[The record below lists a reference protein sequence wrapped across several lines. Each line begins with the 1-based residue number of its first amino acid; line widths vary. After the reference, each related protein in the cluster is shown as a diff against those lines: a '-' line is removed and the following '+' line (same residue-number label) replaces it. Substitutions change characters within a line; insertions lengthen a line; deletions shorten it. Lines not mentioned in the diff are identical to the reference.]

1 MNESIFVTAILLL
14 LVGAMGF
21 YFYTRIAYTDKKLGL
36 LESLLLDLKMHMDM
50 EAPLHI
56 PPPVK
61 EPEPF
66 EPEDSE
72 ELKADEA
79 AMYTSV
85 MDSAAAT
92 GVPEEVVVTVATESS
107 AASAVDYDSMSREDL
122 MSLAQ
127 KKGLRVTKSMKKGAI
142 VNILRESEKNS
153 STVSNMDGGSE
164 SSEMGAP
171 ISMEDTVELPMESL
185 SQ

>member
-56 PPPVK
+56 PPPTK
-61 EPEPF
+61 EAEPF

-85 MDSAAAT
+85 MESAA
-92 GVPEEVVVTVATESS
+92 VPDEVVVSVA
-107 AASAVDYDSMSREDL
+107 ADASASTVDYDSMARDDL
-122 MSLAQ
+122 MTLAQ

-142 VNILRESEKNS
+142 VNLLRESEKNS
-153 STVSNMDGGSE
+153 SPVTNMDGGSE

>member
-85 MDSAAAT
+85 MESAAAT
-92 GVPEEVVVTVATESS
+92 DVPDEVTVAVTD
-107 AASAVDYDSMSREDL
+107 ASASTVDYDSMGREDL

-142 VNILRESEKNS
+142 VNLLRESEKNS
-153 STVSNMDGGSE
+153 SPVTNMDGGSE

>member
-56 PPPVK
+56 PPPTK
-61 EPEPF
+61 EAEPF

-85 MDSAAAT
+85 MESAA
-92 GVPEEVVVTVATESS
+92 VPDEVVVSVA
-107 AASAVDYDSMSREDL
+107 ADASASTVDYDSMGRDDL
-122 MSLAQ
+122 MTLAQ
-127 KKGLRVTKSMKKGAI
+127 KKGLRVTKSMKKAAI
-142 VNILRESEKNS
+142 VNLLRESEKNS
-153 STVSNMDGGSE
+153 SPVTNMDGGSE

>member
-56 PPPVK
+56 PPPTK
-61 EPEPF
+61 EAEPF

-85 MDSAAAT
+85 RESAA
-92 GVPEEVVVTVATESS
+92 VPDEVVVSVA
-107 AASAVDYDSMSREDL
+107 ADASASTVDYDSMGRDDL
-122 MSLAQ
+122 MTLAQ

-142 VNILRESEKNS
+142 VNLLRESEKNS
-153 STVSNMDGGSE
+153 SPVTNMDGGSE

>member
-1 MNESIFVTAILLL
+1 MNESVFVTAILLL

-56 PPPVK
+56 PPPTK
-61 EPEPF
+61 EAEPF

-72 ELKADEA
+72 ELKAEEA

-85 MDSAAAT
+85 MESAA
-92 GVPEEVVVTVATESS
+92 VPDEVVVSVA
-107 AASAVDYDSMSREDL
+107 ADAGASTVDYDSMGRDDL
-122 MSLAQ
+122 MTLAQ
-127 KKGLRVTKSMKKGAI
+127 KKGLRVTKSMNKAAI
-142 VNILRESEKNS
+142 VNLLRESEKNS
-153 STVSNMDGGSE
+153 SPVTNMDGGSE

>member
-56 PPPVK
+56 PPPTK
-61 EPEPF
+61 EAEPF

-72 ELKADEA
+72 ELKAEEA

-85 MDSAAAT
+85 IESAAS
-92 GVPEEVVVTVATESS
+92 GPDEVVVSVA
-107 AASAVDYDSMSREDL
+107 ADASASTVDYDSMGRDDL
-122 MSLAQ
+122 MTLAQ
-127 KKGLRVTKSMKKGAI
+127 KKGLRVTKSMKKAAI
-142 VNILRESEKNS
+142 VNLLRESEKNS
-153 STVSNMDGGSE
+153 SPVTNMDGGSE

>member
-56 PPPVK
+56 PPPTK
-61 EPEPF
+61 EAEPF

-85 MDSAAAT
+85 MESAA
-92 GVPEEVVVTVATESS
+92 VPDEVVVSVA
-107 AASAVDYDSMSREDL
+107 ADASASTVDYDSMGRDDL
-122 MSLAQ
+122 MTLAQ

-142 VNILRESEKNS
+142 VNLLRESEKNS
-153 STVSNMDGGSE
+153 SPVTNMDGGSE

-185 SQ
+185 SH

>member
-50 EAPLHI
+50 EVPLHI

-85 MDSAAAT
+85 MESAAA
-92 GVPEEVVVTVATESS
+92 VPEEVVVTVAEESS
-107 AASAVDYDSMSREDL
+107 STSAVDYDSMSREDL

-127 KKGLRVTKSMKKGAI
+127 KKGLRVTKSMKKAAV
-142 VNILRESEKNS
+142 VNLLRESEKNS

>member
-1 MNESIFVTAILLL
+1 MNESIFTTVILLL

-56 PPPVK
+56 PPPTK
-61 EPEPF
+61 EAEPF

-85 MDSAAAT
+85 MESAA
-92 GVPEEVVVTVATESS
+92 VPDEVVVSVA
-107 AASAVDYDSMSREDL
+107 ADASASTVDYDSMGRDDL
-122 MSLAQ
+122 MTLAQ

-142 VNILRESEKNS
+142 VNLLRESEKNS
-153 STVSNMDGGSE
+153 SPVTNMDGGSE

>member
-1 MNESIFVTAILLL
+1 MNESIFTTAILLL

-56 PPPVK
+56 PPPTK
-61 EPEPF
+61 EAEPF

-85 MDSAAAT
+85 MESAAAT
-92 GVPEEVVVTVATESS
+92 DVPDEVVVTM
-107 AASAVDYDSMSREDL
+107 AADVTASTVDYDSMGREDL
-122 MSLAQ
+122 MTLAQ

-142 VNILRESEKNS
+142 VNLLRESEKNS
-153 STVSNMDGGSE
+153 SPVTNMDGGSE

>member
-85 MDSAAAT
+85 MESAAA
-92 GVPEEVVVTVATESS
+92 VQEEAVVTVAAENSP
-107 AASAVDYDSMSREDL
+107 ASAVDYDSMSREDL

-127 KKGLRVTKSMKKGAI
+127 KKGLRVTKSMKKAAV
-142 VNILRESEKNS
+142 VNLLRESEKNS

>member
-50 EAPLHI
+50 EVSLHI

-85 MDSAAAT
+85 MESAAA
-92 GVPEEVVVTVATESS
+92 VPEEVVVTVAEESS
-107 AASAVDYDSMSREDL
+107 SASAVDYDSMSREDL

-127 KKGLRVTKSMKKGAI
+127 KKGLRVTKSMKKGAV
-142 VNILRESEKNS
+142 VNLLRESEKNS

>member
-50 EAPLHI
+50 EVPLHI

-85 MDSAAAT
+85 MESAAA
-92 GVPEEVVVTVATESS
+92 VPEEVVVTVAEESS
-107 AASAVDYDSMSREDL
+107 SASAVDYDSMSREDL

-127 KKGLRVTKSMKKGAI
+127 KKGLRVTKSMKKGAV
-142 VNILRESEKNS
+142 VNLLRESEKNS

>member
-56 PPPVK
+56 PPPLK
-61 EPEPF
+61 EAEPF

-72 ELKADEA
+72 ELKAEEA

-85 MDSAAAT
+85 MESAAAT
-92 GVPEEVVVTVATESS
+92 DVPDEVVVTM
-107 AASAVDYDSMSREDL
+107 AADVTASTVDYDSMGRDDL
-122 MSLAQ
+122 MTLAQ

-142 VNILRESEKNS
+142 VNLLRESEKNS
-153 STVSNMDGGSE
+153 SPVTNMDGGSE

>member
-56 PPPVK
+56 PPPTK
-61 EPEPF
+61 EAEPF

-85 MDSAAAT
+85 MESAA
-92 GVPEEVVVTVATESS
+92 VPDEVVVSVA
-107 AASAVDYDSMSREDL
+107 ADASASTVDYDSMGRDDL
-122 MSLAQ
+122 MTLAQ
-127 KKGLRVTKSMKKGAI
+127 KKGLRVTKSMKKAAI
-142 VNILRESEKNS
+142 VNLLRESEKNS
-153 STVSNMDGGSE
+153 SPVTNMDVGSE

>member
-56 PPPVK
+56 PPPLK

-85 MDSAAAT
+85 MESAAAT
-92 GVPEEVVVTVATESS
+92 DVPDEVVVTM
-107 AASAVDYDSMSREDL
+107 AADVTASTVDYDSMGREDL
-122 MSLAQ
+122 MTLAQ

-142 VNILRESEKNS
+142 VNLLRESEKNS
-153 STVSNMDGGSE
+153 SPVTNMDGASE